1 MAATGAGQ
9 QQAQLVALVIKAKKQ
24 QWTDPQRTRNAHV
37 LAHGATR
44 HRRLG
49 AERQRSAQRFPCDA
63 SYSGSRYALAGMQSA
78 VRRQGVAN
86 APARGARSV
95 WRKQ

>member
-1 MAATGAGQ
+1 MAATGVGQ
-9 QQAQLVALVIKAKKQ
+9 QQAKLVARVMRKSNSGRIHNGQ
-24 QWTDPQRTRNAHV
+24 ENAHV